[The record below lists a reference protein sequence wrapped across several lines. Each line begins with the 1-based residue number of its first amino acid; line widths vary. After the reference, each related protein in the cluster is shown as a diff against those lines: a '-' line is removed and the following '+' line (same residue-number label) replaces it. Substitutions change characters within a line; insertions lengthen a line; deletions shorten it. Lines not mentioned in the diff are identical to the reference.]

1 MLIVNVSGLFS
12 DLRRTFEKYL
22 SIIAG
27 LGRFMSENQKKLKSL

>member
-27 LGRFMSENQKKLKSL
+27 LGSFMSETRRN